1 MHTIDSDTIFVV
13 AANIR
18 HRRIFDEG
26 VVLRQ
31 ADGEVLV
38 VNDSAVEILDRIDGK
53 TSVQQMLNSMMDVYD
68 TDADGLQQD
77 VSLYLQEL
85 LELGVIENTGEH
97 AV

>member
-1 MHTIDSDTIFVV
+1 MHTANLETIFVI

-31 ADGEVLV
+31 AEGEVLV
-38 VNDSAVEILDRIDGK
+38 VNDSAVEILDLIDGK
-53 TSVQQMLNSMMDVYD
+53 TSVRELLNRLMDLYD

-85 LELGVIENTGEH
+85 AELGVLESVSEH
-97 AV
+97 IA